1 MFALVARIESR
12 SYSISDRMARCYQ
25 PREPHAREAAPVLAI
40 RARASR
46 DDVSRVAP
54 WSRRVARCSVRCIL
68 DVVSTNGDMHAVSAR
83 CRQSA
88 MPSMRCAAARNRAR
102 RTRDDA
108 RSPSRCGCEKIT
120 QSTLLTLVGKRI
132 RVRISPTTGAMCS
145 VRCKQMVA
153 AKKPAAKKPAAK
165 RAAAKPAAKK
175 PAAKR
180 TAVKPAAKRTAAKPA
195 AKRTAAKPAAKR
207 AAKKA

>member
-25 PREPHAREAAPVLAI
+25 PHEPHAREAAPVLAI

-46 DDVSRVAP
+46 DDVSRVAL

-88 MPSMRCAAARNRAR
+88 MPSMRCADARNRAR

-120 QSTLLTLVGKRI
+120 QSTLLTLVGKCI
-132 RVRISPTTGAMCS
+132 RVSISPTTGAMCS
-145 VRCKQMVA
+145 VRCKQWSLQRSLLLSPLRSA
-153 AKKPAAKKPAAK
+153 LLPSPP
-165 RAAAKPAAKK
+165 RSERLRSLPRSERLRS
-175 PAAKR
+175 PL
-180 TAVKPAAKRTAAKPA
+180 
-195 AKRTAAKPAAKR
+195 
-207 AAKKA
+207 